1 MGNRAAVKL
10 FNIPL
15 LQSAALANLY
25 TDFSCL
31 AEGRRLSWP
40 EYTVGYLK
48 KRPIR
53 VEPAPTLSTACTV
66 VNMHASAQ
74 CTRHEP
80 SKRFSPASAKR
91 AVKSHESCSANLQL
105 LYGTSVAAANERLSK
120 INHIRRALYGLRPA
134 KFVAERPPIA
144 CRTALLHDPSVGKL
158 DESISLSL
166 VHIIRESV
174 TSAAAAAAI
183 TTRWMYHVVVVVA
196 VAVGSVAAAAHS

>member
-1 MGNRAAVKL
+1 MVNAVVCYTNSRLEAVQYSVTLTTWTPKRNIYGHPFSRLMGNRAAVKL

-105 LYGTSVAAANERLSK
+105 LYTVHRLQPRM
-120 INHIRRALYGLRPA
+120 NACLR
-134 KFVAERPPIA
+134 
-144 CRTALLHDPSVGKL
+144 
-158 DESISLSL
+158 
-166 VHIIRESV
+166 
-174 TSAAAAAAI
+174 
-183 TTRWMYHVVVVVA
+183 
-196 VAVGSVAAAAHS
+196 